1 MSTIQPLDLLI
12 RDKQIAEIISELVK
26 TNHWEVVPLDK
37 KYKED
42 YLQPTPHIFKRSDDG
57 FSIKLWTESATHLV
71 VDAGANDHVEVLDCE
86 ALNTVL
92 VEENMH
98 PDPET
103 GIHRPDL
110 LTTPNKRFLPHNPCQ
125 SPMRHPPTKIYIPTV
140 ARHLAA
146 LLAQIQWLHENG
158 HDSLI
163 AYGPRSDVGLLVRYL
178 FLEIPSQRKKL
189 LPRLDNEA
197 RTQLEQILDS
207 YKRTQ
212 KLKV

>member
-1 MSTIQPLDLLI
+1 MLI
-12 RDKQIAEIISELVK
+12 RDKGIPEIVSELIK
-26 TNHWEVVPLDK
+26 TKHWEEVPLDK
-37 KYKED
+37 KYMED
-42 YLQPTPHIFKRSDDG
+42 YLEPCPRIFKRSDDS

-71 VDAGANDHVEVLDCE
+71 VDAGANGHVEVPDCE

-92 VEENMH
+92 VEEDMH

-110 LTTPNKRFLPHNPCQ
+110 LTTQNKRFLPHIPCQ
-125 SPMRHPPTKIYIPTV
+125 SSTHPPTKIYIPTV
-140 ARHLAA
+140 ARYLAA
-146 LLAQIQWLHENG
+146 LLAQIQWLHENADG
-158 HDSLI
+158 SLMG
-163 AYGPRSDVGLLVRYL
+163 YGPRSDVGLLVRYL

-189 LPRLDNEA
+189 LPLLDDET